1 MGEKTNPKPNT
12 IDFGA
17 RTRKPW
23 ERNHPPNPK
32 WENPKPADIG
42 PETKPLPSLDI
53 HAAVEPEAAA
63 MLFAEIVVETEVVA
77 IQVAG
82 RYISNDYGVILTK
95 DGLKSLDGEQWVFD
109 EVVHFVHSEF
119 SSEFHAMEDFFF
131 VPPYVAH
138 APTNLQEDSNPLDI
152 LDPGNHNL
160 LLFPVNNSE
169 EHEQGDVG
177 THWSLVVLCVDRAH
191 NTCRFV
197 HHDSIRNMNQ
207 SAANHL
213 VGNLKKIFPNFD
225 SRCIEG

>member
-1 MGEKTNPKPNT
+1 M
-12 IDFGA
+12 
-17 RTRKPW
+17 
-23 ERNHPPNPK
+23 
-32 WENPKPADIG
+32 
-42 PETKPLPSLDI
+42 
-53 HAAVEPEAAA
+53 
-63 MLFAEIVVETEVVA
+63 
-77 IQVAG
+77 
-82 RYISNDYGVILTK
+82 TK
-95 DGLKSLDGEQWVFD
+95 DGLRSLDGEQWVFD
-109 EVVHFVHSEF
+109 EVHFVHSEF

-138 APTNLQEDSNPLDI
+138 APTNLQEDS
-152 LDPGNHNL
+152 NL

-213 VGNLKKIFPNFD
+213 VGNLKKII
-225 SRCIEG
+225 SKL